1 MARSAKSAAAP
12 RPTAASADDG
22 VAEGRL
28 SLRVWLHL
36 MKSSKAIEAVVAG
49 RLRTE
54 YGQSFSRFDVL
65 SQLVRV
71 KGDFLA
77 VGKLAELLMTS
88 NGNITALL
96 DRMAAE
102 GLIERKPSP
111 DDRRSQLVR
120 ITADGRALFAAM
132 NRQHA
137 KWIDAALADLP
148 DTDKEKLVD
157 LLIRVRHAFEA
168 EAAGATNG

>member
-1 MARSAKSAAAP
+1 MARIGRSVAA
-12 RPTAASADDG
+12 RSLTSPTSDG

-71 KGDFLA
+71 EGDFLP
-77 VGKLAELLMTS
+77 VGKLAQLLMTS

-102 GLIERKPSP
+102 GLLERKPSP
-111 DDRRSQLVR
+111 KDRRSQPVR
-120 ITADGRALFAAM
+120 ITDDGRSLFAGM
-132 NRQHA
+132 NRRHA

-148 DTDKEKLVD
+148 DADKEKLVTS
-157 LLIRVRHAFEA
+157 LIRVRHAFEA
-168 EAAGATNG
+168 ETVDR